1 MIVPRRS
8 CEISMGA
15 PTADRSPPS
24 PSANGCDPDRHSTG
38 MPHRAEN
45 VRVGSCSATVV
56 AYVMFAVTHPGHF
69 EVMFRP
75 DLYRDDDSG
84 LREARDAAF
93 DLLYKTA
100 RASMSASPDE
110 DITGVVVAGWAMSHG
125 LATLWRTGNLRG
137 RLDGDPS
144 AVAEHV
150 AKGVVELGRMSA
162 RSLGQDR

>member
-1 MIVPRRS
+1 M
-8 CEISMGA
+8 
-15 PTADRSPPS
+15 
-24 PSANGCDPDRHSTG
+24 
-38 MPHRAEN
+38 
-45 VRVGSCSATVV
+45 RVGSCSATVV